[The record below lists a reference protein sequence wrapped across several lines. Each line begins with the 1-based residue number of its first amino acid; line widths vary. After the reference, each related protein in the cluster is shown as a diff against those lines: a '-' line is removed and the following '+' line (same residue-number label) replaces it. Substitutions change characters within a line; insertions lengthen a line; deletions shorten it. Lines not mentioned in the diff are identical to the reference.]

1 MKSCLIF
8 IALLSTSYA
17 LQCQV
22 CGTDGTGICQNAK
35 DNGIST
41 ECAPEVKACWYQ
53 LKHRAVSSKFR
64 DVEYEE
70 VIVRKCADDGYEQN
84 ACEEWNFNQVS
95 AQICTCTEDHCNL
108 DKNCLNSCP

>member
-1 MKSCLIF
+1 MF
-8 IALLSTSYA
+8 YLLA
-17 LQCQV
+17 
-22 CGTDGTGICQNAK
+22 
-35 DNGIST
+35 

-84 ACEEWNFNQVS
+84 ACEEWNFNQVQANRLFCKPNIRGKS
-95 AQICTCTEDHCNL
+95 WGGV
-108 DKNCLNSCP
+108 